1 MPNSPATIQSPELLF
16 DGPDKASVTVAL
28 AHGAGMP
35 KDAPFMTEVASGLSE
50 RGLRVVRFN
59 FPYMDRVKE
68 TGKRRPPDRPP
79 ILLQTWRNVIG
90 ELGAKYLIIGGK
102 SLGGRIAS
110 LVADEQGVLGLVA
123 LGYPFHPVGNPK
135 KTRTEHLADL
145 QTPTLICQGTRDP
158 FGTTE
163 DVAAYNLSPAIHLHW
178 LEDGDHGFKPRKAS
192 GRTERQNI
200 NEAVNAVAHFAQ
212 QLRRK
217 VSE

>member
-1 MPNSPATIQSPELLF
+1 MPSPPANLKLPELLF

-35 KDAPFMTEVASGLSE
+35 KDAPFMTEVSSGLAA

-59 FPYMDRVKE
+59 FPYMDKVKE

-90 ELGAKYLIIGGK
+90 ELGAKSLIIGGK

-123 LGYPFHPVGNPK
+123 LGYPFHPAGNPEN
-135 KTRTEHLADL
+135 TRTGHLADL

-158 FGTTE
+158 FGTTD
-163 DVAAYNLSPAIHLHW
+163 DVTAYNLSPAIHLHW

-192 GRTERQNI
+192 GRTEAQNI
-200 NEAVNAVAHFAQ
+200 DEAVATVAHFAQ
-212 QLRRK
+212 QLK
-217 VSE
+217 GGVYE